1 MVQLVYS
8 SCLLFKLL
16 NKCDIIFH
24 LQDFSGNPNRT
35 YPTSCCTSDIT
46 DQISISRRPL
56 ASAVIDRSDEHQ
68 KNFSDIADY
77 IHGQTWSHVIPKDG
91 ISSSSGMGG
100 TILNSESK
108 IIATCR
114 AVYPQVS
121 KIITFGLDN
130 KQKLNR
136 VLIITQ
142 KLQIQTKFIAS

>member
-1 MVQLVYS
+1 MT
-8 SCLLFKLL
+8 LF
-16 NKCDIIFH
+16 FH

-35 YPTSCCTSDIT
+35 YPTSCCASDIT

-121 KIITFGLDN
+121 KIITF
-130 KQKLNR
+130 
-136 VLIITQ
+136 
-142 KLQIQTKFIAS
+142 

>member
-1 MVQLVYS
+1 M
-8 SCLLFKLL
+8 
-16 NKCDIIFH
+16 
-24 LQDFSGNPNRT
+24 QDFSGNPNRT
-35 YPTSCCTSDIT
+35 YPTSCCASDIT

-100 TILNSESK
+100 TILNSENK

-130 KQKLNR
+130 KQKLNQ
-136 VLIITQ
+136 VLKITNN
-142 KLQIQTKFIAS
+142 KSRPSSLHHRSFIQIVFVTYFWE